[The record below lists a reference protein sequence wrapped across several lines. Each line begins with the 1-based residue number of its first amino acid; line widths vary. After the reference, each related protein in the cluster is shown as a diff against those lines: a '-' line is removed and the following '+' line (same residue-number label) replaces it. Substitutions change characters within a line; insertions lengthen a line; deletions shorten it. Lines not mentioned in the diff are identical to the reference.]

1 MPIKLFR
8 NSCHQMWLLKF
19 IPNELLEDKAKV
31 VGAGERILEIDGNFI
46 EQFGQKA
53 RLIADKK

>member
-46 EQFGQKA
+46 EQFGQKG
-53 RLIADKK
+53 